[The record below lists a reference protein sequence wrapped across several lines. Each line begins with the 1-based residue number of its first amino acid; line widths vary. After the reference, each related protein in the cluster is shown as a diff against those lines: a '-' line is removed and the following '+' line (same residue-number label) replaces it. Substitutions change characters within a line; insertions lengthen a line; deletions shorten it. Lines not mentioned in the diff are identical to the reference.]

1 MENYTG
7 KRLDGRYEIHE
18 IIGVGGMAV
27 VYKAYDNIDDRTVAV
42 KVLKEEY
49 LASEE
54 FRRRFKNE
62 SKAIA
67 VLSHPNIVKV
77 YDVSY
82 GEKLQYIVME
92 YVEGITLKEYIEQQG
107 RLEIR
112 EAVHFTMQILRAL
125 QHAHDKGVVHRDI
138 KPQNILLLSNGNI
151 KVTDFG
157 IARFSNEQKT
167 MTGSAIGSVHYISPE
182 QARGDI
188 IDDKTDIYAVGVV
201 LYEMLTGRVPFESE
215 SSVSVALMQLSKE
228 PTPPRELNPDIPIG
242 LEQVIMRAMKK
253 NVHDRYQSAAEMLL
267 DIEEFKRNPGV
278 RFREDYFVDKAPTRP
293 VSAVTVPVATVTKE
307 EADDDSGTQYDY
319 RARSTAPVIKGIV
332 IGVVAMALIVLAAFY
347 FGTTKLNGSRLTVPN
362 FMGKNYALEIA
373 GNSDYSQFD
382 IQVEYVQNSTYEDG
396 IVISQEPRPNQKID
410 KRKNQ
415 ILISVA
421 STVEMVTVPDVVGN
435 TYVEAKKILENR
447 GFTVTATPQT
457 SAEVDFGTVI
467 STDPQANISVEEGS
481 NIIIFY
487 ASDSKLNE
495 VPELIGWDY
504 ETAKQLLESVGLV
517 IDENGT
523 RYEDS
528 TEKYGTVIDQSIDA
542 GEKVESGKKIAL
554 VLSSG
559 NAPTTE
565 PEEKSARISLSLP
578 SRGTT
583 SSVTATLNSSV
594 VYDESRLLDGSVCS
608 FDVSGSGESN
618 YLKVMVDGS
627 LYYTCVID
635 FTQSPPE
642 IKGGEYRTSGGSSR
656 ALMPSV
662 RGMSKETA
670 EETLKAS
677 GFYNIDYNYTVTD
690 SAVNEGKV
698 SAQSPAPSSDSL
710 FPTRYDTGTKVT
722 LTVYLYE
729 GKSDE
734 QSE

>member
-18 IIGVGGMAV
+18 VLGVGGMAV

-42 KVLKEEY
+42 KILKEEY

-67 VLSHPNIVKV
+67 VLSHPNIVRV

-82 GEKLQYIVME
+82 GETLQYIVME

-107 RLEIR
+107 KLEIR

-201 LYEMLTGRVPFESE
+201 LYEMLTGKVPFESE
-215 SSVSVALMQLSKE
+215 SSVSVALMQLSKD
-228 PTPPRELNPDIPIG
+228 PTPPRELNPNIPVG
-242 LEQVIMRAMKK
+242 LEQVVMRAMQK

-278 RFREDYFVDKAPTRP
+278 RFREDYFVDKAPTKPISAATAP
-293 VSAVTVPVATVTKE
+293 VVNSAPPEKSI
-307 EADDDSGTQYDY
+307 DDTDYDY
-319 RARSTAPVIKGIV
+319 QSGRSAPVIKGII
-332 IGVVAMALIVLAAFY
+332 IGIVAMLLIVLAAFY
-347 FGTTKLNGSRLTVPN
+347 FGTTKLNGSKLTVPN

-373 GNSDYSQFD
+373 GNSDYSAFD
-382 IQVEYVQNSTYEDG
+382 ISVEYVQNSTYEDG

-457 SAEVDFGTVI
+457 SAEVEFGTVI

-504 ETAKQLLESVGLV
+504 ETAKSLLESVGLE
-517 IDENGT
+517 IDENAT

-528 TEKYGTVIDQSIDA
+528 TEKYGTVINQSIEA
-542 GEKVESGKKIAL
+542 GERVESGKKIAL

-565 PEEKSARISLSLP
+565 PEETSVRVSISLP
-578 SRGTT
+578 SRGTS

-594 VYDESRLLDGSVCS
+594 VYDDTLLLDGSVCT
-608 FDVSGSGESN
+608 FTVSGSGESN

-635 FTQSPPE
+635 FTKSPPE
-642 IKGGEYRTSGGSSR
+642 MKGGEYRTGGGMSR

-662 RGMSKETA
+662 KGMSKDTA
-670 EETLKAS
+670 VETLKAA
-677 GFYNIDYNYTVTD
+677 GFYNIDFNYSVTD
-690 SAVNEGKV
+690 SSINEGKV
-698 SAQSPAPSSDSL
+698 SAQTPAASSDSL
-710 FPTRYDTGTKVT
+710 FPTRYDTGTKVI
-722 LTVYLYE
+722 LTIYLYE
-729 GKSDE
+729 GESDE
-734 QSE
+734 QAE

>member
-18 IIGVGGMAV
+18 VLGVGGMAV

-42 KVLKEEY
+42 KILKEEY

-67 VLSHPNIVKV
+67 VLSHPNIVRV

-82 GEKLQYIVME
+82 GETLQYIVME

-107 RLEIR
+107 KLEIR

-201 LYEMLTGRVPFESE
+201 LYEMLTGKVPFESE
-215 SSVSVALMQLSKE
+215 SSVSVALMQLSKD
-228 PTPPRELNPDIPIG
+228 PTPPRELNPNIPVG
-242 LEQVIMRAMKK
+242 LEQVVMRAMQK

-278 RFREDYFVDKAPTRP
+278 RFREDYFVDKAPTKPISAATAP
-293 VSAVTVPVATVTKE
+293 VVNSAPPEKSI
-307 EADDDSGTQYDY
+307 DDTDYDY
-319 RARSTAPVIKGIV
+319 QSGRSAPVIKGII
-332 IGVVAMALIVLAAFY
+332 IGIVAMLLIVLAAFY
-347 FGTTKLNGSRLTVPN
+347 FGTTKLNGSKLTVPN

-373 GNSDYSQFD
+373 GNSDYSAFD
-382 IQVEYVQNSTYEDG
+382 ISVEYVQNSTYEDG

-457 SAEVDFGTVI
+457 SAEVEFGTVI

-504 ETAKQLLESVGLV
+504 ETAKSLLESVGLE
-517 IDENGT
+517 IDENAT

-528 TEKYGTVIDQSIDA
+528 TEKYGTVINQSIEA
-542 GEKVESGKKIAL
+542 GERVESGKKIAL

-565 PEEKSARISLSLP
+565 PEETSVRVSMSLP
-578 SRGTT
+578 SRGTS
-583 SSVTATLNSSV
+583 SSVTAMLNSSV
-594 VYDESRLLDGSVCS
+594 VYDDTLLLDGSVCT
-608 FDVSGSGESN
+608 FTVSGSGETN

-635 FTQSPPE
+635 FTKSPPE
-642 IKGGEYRTSGGSSR
+642 MKGGEYRTGGGMSR

-662 RGMSKETA
+662 RGMSKDTA
-670 EETLKAS
+670 VETLKAA
-677 GFYNIDYNYTVTD
+677 GFYNIDFNYSVTD
-690 SAVNEGKV
+690 SSINEGKV
-698 SAQSPAPSSDSL
+698 SAQTPAASSDSL
-710 FPTRYDTGTKVT
+710 FPTRYDTGTKVI
-722 LTVYLYE
+722 LTIYLYE
-729 GKSDE
+729 GESDE
-734 QSE
+734 QAE